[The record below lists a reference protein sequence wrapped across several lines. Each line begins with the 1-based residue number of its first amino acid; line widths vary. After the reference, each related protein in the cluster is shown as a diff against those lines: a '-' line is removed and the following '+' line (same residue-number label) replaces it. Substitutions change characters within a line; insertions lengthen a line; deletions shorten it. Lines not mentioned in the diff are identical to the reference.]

1 MTRVHPYY
9 RVNLL
14 MGTEQKNEW
23 QQREVGAL
31 WKRKS
36 GSGQSYLSGHVTLTD
51 ELGTEKKIR
60 VICFSNK
67 FKSEN
72 EKAPDLRVYLQTD
85 DNREDSNSGSGATAT
100 ANSQENEELLV

>member
-1 MTRVHPYY
+1 MTRVQPYS

-14 MGTEQKNEW
+14 MSTEQKNEW
-23 QQREVGAL
+23 QKREVGAL

-51 ELGTEKKIR
+51 ELGTEKRVK

-85 DNREDSNSGSGATAT
+85 DREDSNSGSGDKAT

>member
-1 MTRVHPYY
+1 MS
-9 RVNLL
+9 N
-14 MGTEQKNEW
+14 EQKNEW

-36 GSGQSYLSGHVTLTD
+36 GSGQNYLSGHVTLTD
-51 ELGTEKKIR
+51 ELGAEKRIK

-72 EKAPDLRVYLQTD
+72 EKAPDLRVYLQSD
-85 DNREDSNSGSGATAT
+85 DNDKSSNKTEATT
-100 ANSQENEELLV
+100 ANSQENEELIV

>member
-1 MTRVHPYY
+1 MS
-9 RVNLL
+9 
-14 MGTEQKNEW
+14 TEQKSEW

-51 ELGTEKKIR
+51 ELGTEQKIR

-72 EKAPDLRVYLQTD
+72 EKAPDLRVYLQSD
-85 DNREDSNSGSGATAT
+85 DKEDSKPAEAAP
-100 ANSQENEELLV
+100 ANTQEGEELLV